1 MNKRFSLLAGLT
13 ALLAMGTAGA
23 TLPPPPPVCPEHPVA
38 SEVNPE
44 TGHYFEIY
52 SSTGVGWND
61 ANTCAMGKTYSGV
74 PGVPA
79 VNGHLA
85 TITSS
90 SEDAWV
96 EALRVN
102 NSGLGQVWVGG
113 SQQNPGTDE
122 PGGGWGWVNNE
133 GPFPGNNDGPAYANW
148 NSAEPNNSGNVESH
162 LTVGRYGV
170 GGGWNDEGVAP
181 GSIAGFI
188 VEYDVPRPAECEGT
202 ECKTINGQ
210 LLTIPPEWINS
221 ETDTIK
227 FSSYE
232 FTDPRVAAGTCG
244 TAPLHLF
251 EYLGADKTLHIPRY
265 LCGSPKFVVVAVDG
279 RDLDFTTGTV
289 LIENDTATVLPG
301 NKTPANAVPANA
313 AYVCKDTKA
322 GSTNPVY
329 PLVAGEDPQYQ
340 DVVVYQTTDPGRM
353 LEDQTEI
360 DGQLAQFAG
369 AASEVTNGC
378 GSSRGTGKETSYFVV
393 GMHVDFGTMG
403 ATAAGSHDRFVALT
417 RYKLTLLQQSV
428 AAARSAGALR
438 PGTSVIMEGLV
449 ALAIRRLDRG
459 DPVGARFLVDQFV
472 NLVNAVRYTPVAT
485 NNFNGEHLMRGT
497 NIEYTLRVKVIPYGR

>member
-1 MNKRFSLLAGLT
+1 MNRISLLAGLT

-52 SSTGVGWND
+52 SSTGVSWD
-61 ANTCAMGKTYSGV
+61 AAKTCAMGKTYSGV

-79 VNGHLA
+79 INGHLA

-96 EALRVN
+96 DALRAN
-102 NSGLGQVWVGG
+102 SSGLGQVWVGG
-113 SQQNPGTDE
+113 FQVNPGTAE

-148 NSAEPNNSGNVESH
+148 NSAEPNNSGEVESH
-162 LTVGRYGV
+162 LTLGRYGPT
-170 GGGWNDEGVAP
+170 GGWNDEGVAP

-221 ETDTIK
+221 NTDTIK

-232 FTDPRVAAGTCG
+232 FTDPRVASGTCG
-244 TAPLHLF
+244 AEPLTLF
-251 EYLGADKTLHIPRY
+251 GDAYGKPELRIPAY
-265 LCGSPKFVVVAVDG
+265 LCGSPKLVVVVVDG

-301 NKTPANAVPANA
+301 NKTPASAVPANA
-313 AYVCKDTKA
+313 AYVCKDTRA

-393 GMHVDFGTMG
+393 GMHVDFGTIG

-497 NIEYTLRVKVIPYGR
+497 NIEFTLRVKVIPYAH